1 MTTAELLGRLVAID
15 STNPDLVPGGAG
27 EAGVAAVLAD
37 HMAAIG
43 LEVDVWDAA
52 PGRPNVVGRLPG
64 CGGGRSLMFCGHTD
78 VVGGEPAAFRPD
90 VRDGRMNG
98 RGTCDM
104 KAGIVSALAAAER
117 LAADPPAGDVLIA
130 CVIDE
135 EWGSLGA
142 QALVERWRADAAILP
157 EQSDLEVVFAHGG
170 FAWYEV
176 TSRGVEAAGGRPE
189 RGRDAI
195 ALAGPVLAGIA
206 ELDRELAGRETPEW
220 GRPSVHA
227 STIRGGRDYPSYP
240 GECVIGVERCIMP
253 GETVAESLAEMAALL
268 DRARAADARFE
279 GEFRTIVAREPVLLD
294 RDEPVVQGAIDAAA
308 AVLGRAPVVR
318 SDYGWMDSGILV
330 EAGIPCVVLG
340 PTGDGLHTADEWV
353 DLESVDLCAE
363 MFVRIARAFCRG

>member
-1 MTTAELLGRLVAID
+1 MTTAELLARLVAVD

-27 EAGVAAVLAD
+27 EADVAAVIAD
-37 HMAAIG
+37 HMARLG
-43 LEVDVWDAA
+43 LDVDVWDAA
-52 PGRPNVVGRLPG
+52 PGRPNVVGRLAG
-64 CGGGRSLMFCGHTD
+64 TGGGRSLMFCGHTD
-78 VVGGEPAAFRPD
+78 VVGADPAAFVPD
-90 VRDGRMNG
+90 VRDGRMHG

-117 LAADPPAGDVLIA
+117 LTADPPAGDLLIA

-135 EWGSLGA
+135 EWQSLGA
-142 QALVERWRADAAILP
+142 QALVERYRADAAVLP
-157 EQSDLEVVFAHGG
+157 EQSDLEVIFAHGG
-170 FAWYEV
+170 FAWYDV

-240 GECVIGVERCIMP
+240 LECVIGVERCIMP

-268 DRARAADARFE
+268 DRGRAADARFE
-279 GEFRTIVAREPVLLD
+279 GDYRTVVAREPVLLD
-294 RDEPVVQGAIDAAA
+294 REEPVVRAAIAAA
-308 AVLGRAPVVR
+308 AALLGRAPAVR
-318 SDYGWMDSGILV
+318 SDYGWMDSGLLV

-353 DLESVDLCAE
+353 DLESVDMCAE
-363 MFVRIARAFCRG
+363 MFVRIARAFCR